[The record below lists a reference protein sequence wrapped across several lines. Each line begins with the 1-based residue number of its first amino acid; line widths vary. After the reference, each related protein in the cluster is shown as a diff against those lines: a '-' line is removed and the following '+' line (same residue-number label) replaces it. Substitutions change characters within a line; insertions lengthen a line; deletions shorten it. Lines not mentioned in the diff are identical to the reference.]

1 MKKLF
6 YLFLLLAGATL
17 SAQDMGTMA
26 AAADAVTSDE
36 MIGQLAGEQIKSL
49 ATKFNLTEAQA
60 EQASAVVQEVMKSP
74 KFKELLGK
82 YSPDQLLAGSG
93 TDMIQNAL
101 LGNKSF
107 MKGMKGIVSKDQMG
121 LMKDAAKALKI

>member
-1 MKKLF
+1 MKKVI
-6 YLFLLLAGATL
+6 LLLIALTGATL
-17 SAQDMGTMA
+17 SAQNMGDLTSA
-26 AAADAVTSDE
+26 AEAVTSDE

-49 ATKFNLTEAQA
+49 AKKFNLTEAQA

-74 KFKELLGK
+74 KFKEMLGK

-107 MKGMKGIVSKDQMG
+107 MKGMKDVVSKDQLG
-121 LMKDAAKALKI
+121 LMKEAAKALN